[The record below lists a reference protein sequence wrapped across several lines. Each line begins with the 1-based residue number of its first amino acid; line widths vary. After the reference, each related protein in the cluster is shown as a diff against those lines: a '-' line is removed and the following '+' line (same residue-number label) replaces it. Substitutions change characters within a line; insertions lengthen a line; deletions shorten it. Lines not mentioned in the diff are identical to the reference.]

1 MLTFGG
7 KLSLLPSK
15 QGSHKRVL
23 LPLTDSKEVQQEML
37 NGALLSLSRSK
48 AQLSSPPKAAARM
61 LCNTGFPQHKLELA
75 CRCYR
80 NLLTRICNL
89 NIPGA
94 YFLTSVLQRYFWDRI
109 SVIWSQTQLCKG
121 APDAALGARNP
132 NLVLFLYFV
141 NYDLWK
147 ITEKKSPCKPKG
159 SRENCSA
166 ARWRSHWAAMVTQ
179 PCWLHSTTLLY
190 FPSSQTLPS
199 VLCCD
204 PITTNSYIFLN
215 DFKQLVHQSGTLHS
229 FARLQHHKA
238 DCQLCSTAFAAL

>member
-37 NGALLSLSRSK
+37 NGALLSLSHST

-109 SVIWSQTQLCKG
+109 SVIWSQTQLCRG
-121 APDAALGARNP
+121 APDTALGARTP

-159 SRENCSA
+159 SRELQCCTLEVPLSCHGDTALLASQHHSA
-166 ARWRSHWAAMVTQ
+166 
-179 PCWLHSTTLLY
+179 L
-190 FPSSQTLPS
+190 FPIFPNTPKCS
-199 VLCCD
+199 VLW
-204 PITTNSYIFLN
+204 PHYN
-215 DFKQLVHQSGTLHS
+215 
-229 FARLQHHKA
+229 
-238 DCQLCSTAFAAL
+238 